1 MADTTLIAGA
11 QPPAPSL
18 EAPASLAPAHAS
30 SAPLLRVKGLDIN
43 YGESQVLRDVNL
55 ELHPGTITALM
66 GRNGVGKTTLLK
78 AIMGLLPAR
87 KGEVAFQGKSL
98 NGLPPEKRARA
109 GIAYVPQGREIFP
122 KLTIEENLLLG
133 LEARPDRLKKIPEE
147 EVFGL
152 FPFLAGMRKRLGG
165 NLSGGQQQQ
174 LAIARAL
181 LGKPK
186 VLLLDEPTEGIQPSI
201 IDDIE
206 KVLFGL
212 KAKGDIAVLLVEQ
225 YLDFA
230 RRLGDRYYIME
241 RGTMVQGGKT
251 SELTEESVKK
261 HLAF

>member
-1 MADTTLIAGA
+1 MADALLSIKN
-11 QPPAPSL
+11 
-18 EAPASLAPAHAS
+18 LA
-30 SAPLLRVKGLDIN
+30 VN
-43 YGESQVLRDVNL
+43 YGESQILRDVNL

-78 AIMGLLPAR
+78 AIMGLLQAK
-87 KGEVAFQGKSL
+87 KGTINFQGKDI
-98 NGLPPEKRARA
+98 NALPPEKRART

-133 LEARPDRLKKIPEE
+133 LQARPEKLKKIPEE
-147 EVFGL
+147 EVFSM
-152 FPFLAGMRKRLGG
+152 FPFLADMRKRLGG

-212 KAKGDIAVLLVEQ
+212 KSHGDIAVLLVEQ

-241 RGTMVQGGKT
+241 RGTMVQDGKT